1 MATFL
6 FSLACVALG
15 FGLGGI
21 YLTKE
26 PGPTAIGNLLMA
38 GILIISAI
46 LVSVVSV
53 RRRQVGLARRA
64 WGRAFLHAVIAAI
77 VTGGILLA
85 ASRLTYEWDLTKPR
99 IYTLSKFSRQV
110 LEELSVDIDAVYAGN
125 PAASGQ
131 ERVLIERFAQ
141 ASDRFRLR
149 IVSPQELSPE
159 AARQIERSGSQLVFY
174 SGGSARRVPAVT
186 ERYIIQTVLDF
197 SMRASTTLCFV
208 SGHGEP
214 SLDGYGAKG
223 LSALRGNL
231 EREGFPTSDLL
242 LAAQAGVPDT
252 CEIVVIAAPEREL
265 LPVERDSLTSFL
277 TEGGRLL
284 VFSDPGRPLEPK
296 ELLEEKG
303 VSALDAVVVD
313 EESSLFG
320 SEAKGTEPIVNR
332 FTDYHPVV
340 QGLTERTG
348 VVLSGVRPLILRGAD
363 PKGFLYSDRTSRIE
377 AFAGENREGDPVGEL
392 ALPSWMQRGTG
403 PFPLGAS
410 VQWQTDSGK
419 EARVVVFGDID
430 FATNRLLG
438 ALYNE
443 DLVMNAVYYL
453 ADREDRI
460 HIRPKVEDLYQAP
473 LIPEKTFAAFHSV
486 ALLIPEAILILGLVI
501 WFRRRHL

>member
-1 MATFL
+1 MPTFL
-6 FSLACVALG
+6 FSLACVALA

-21 YLTKE
+21 YLSKE

-38 GILIISAI
+38 AILIISAVV
-46 LVSVVSV
+46 VSVVSV

-64 WGRAFLHAVIAAI
+64 WAKAFLHATIAAI

-85 ASRLTYEWDLTKPR
+85 ASRLTYEWDLTEPR
-99 IYTLSKFSRQV
+99 IYTLSEFSRQV
-110 LEELSVDIDAVYAGN
+110 LEDLPVDIDAVYAGN

-141 ASDRFRLR
+141 ASERFRLR

-159 AARQIERSGSQLVFY
+159 MARQIERSGSQLVFY
-174 SGGSARRVPAVT
+174 SGGRARKVPAIT
-186 ERYIIQTVLDF
+186 ERHIIQTVLDF
-197 SMRASTTLCFV
+197 SMRANTNLCFV
-208 SGHGEP
+208 RGHGEP
-214 SLDGYGAKG
+214 SLDGHGAKG

-231 EREGFPTSDLL
+231 EREGFPTSELL
-242 LAAQAGVPDT
+242 LAAQAGVPGA
-252 CEIVVIAAPEREL
+252 CEIVVVTAPEREL
-265 LPVERDSLTSFL
+265 LPVERDSLKSFL

-284 VFSDPGRPLEPK
+284 VFSEPGRPLEPK
-296 ELLEEKG
+296 QLLEEIG
-303 VSALDAVVVD
+303 VSALDGVVVD
-313 EESSLFG
+313 EDASLFG
-320 SEAKGTEPIVNR
+320 SESEGTEPIINR

-348 VVLSGVRPLILRGAD
+348 VVLSGARPLILRGAG
-363 PKGFLYSDRTSRIE
+363 PRGFLYSDRTSRIE
-377 AFAGENREGDPVGEL
+377 MDADHEGDPADEK
-392 ALPSWMQRGTG
+392 ALPGWMQQGRG

-410 VQWQTDSGK
+410 VQWQTASGK

-453 ADREDRI
+453 ADREDMI
-460 HIRPKVEDLYQAP
+460 LLRPKVEDIYQAP
-473 LIPEKTFAAFHSV
+473 LIPEKTFAAFHSL
-486 ALLIPEAILILGLVI
+486 ALLIPEVILILGLII
-501 WFRRRHL
+501 WFRRRRL

>member
-1 MATFL
+1 MPTFL
-6 FSLACVALG
+6 FSLACVALA
-15 FGLGGI
+15 FGLGGV
-21 YLTKE
+21 YLSKE

-38 GILIISAI
+38 AILIISAI

-64 WGRAFLHAVIAAI
+64 WGRAFLHAAIAAI

-85 ASRLTYEWDLTKPR
+85 ASRLTVEWDLTEPQ
-99 IYTLSKFSRQV
+99 IYTLSDFSRQV

-141 ASDRFRLR
+141 ASERFRLR
-149 IVSPQELSPE
+149 IVSPHELSPE
-159 AARQIERSGSQLVFY
+159 MARQIERSGSQLVFY
-174 SGGSARRVPAVT
+174 SGGRARKVPAIT
-186 ERYIIQTVLDF
+186 ERHIIQTVLDF
-197 SMRASTTLCFV
+197 SMRAKTTLCFV
-208 SGHGEP
+208 RGHGEP
-214 SLDGYGAKG
+214 ALDGHGAKG

-231 EREGFPTSDLL
+231 EREGFPTSELL

-265 LPVERDSLTSFL
+265 LPVERDSLSSFL

-284 VFSDPGRPLEPK
+284 VFSEPGRPLEPRL
-296 ELLEEKG
+296 LLEGIG

-313 EESSLFG
+313 EDASLFG

-348 VVLSGVRPLILRGAD
+348 VVLSGARPLVLRGAD
-363 PKGFLYSDRTSRIE
+363 PRGFLYSDRTSRIE
-377 AFAGENREGDPVGEL
+377 MEEDREGSPAAET
-392 ALPSWMQRGTG
+392 ALPGWMRRGRG

-410 VQWQTDSGK
+410 VQWQAASGK
-419 EARVVVFGDID
+419 ETRVVVFGDID

-460 HIRPKVEDLYQAP
+460 LLRPKVEDLYQAP
-473 LIPEKTFAAFHSV
+473 LIPEKTFAAFNSL
-486 ALLIPEAILILGLVI
+486 ALLIPEVILILGLVI
-501 WFRRRHL
+501 WFRRRRL